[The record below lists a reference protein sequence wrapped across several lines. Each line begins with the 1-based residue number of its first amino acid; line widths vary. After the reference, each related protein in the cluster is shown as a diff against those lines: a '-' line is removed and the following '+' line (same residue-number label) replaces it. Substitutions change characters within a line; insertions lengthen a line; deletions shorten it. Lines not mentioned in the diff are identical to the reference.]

1 MAATLTLSVDRP
13 SLFDDLGGDRSRGP
27 AARGR
32 RPAERGERPADR
44 GERPAGAGAARH
56 AVTLDHV
63 ISGVWDELSA
73 HRTVTCPVCR
83 GQMAPRYG
91 AGAQPVGGRCRR
103 CNTSLG

>member
-13 SLFDDLGGDRSRGP
+13 SLFDDPGDDRSRGT

-32 RPAERGERPADR
+32 GPGERDK
-44 GERPAGAGAARH
+44 RPAGAGAARH

-63 ISGVWDELSA
+63 ISGVWDDLSA

-103 CNTSLG
+103 CNSSLG